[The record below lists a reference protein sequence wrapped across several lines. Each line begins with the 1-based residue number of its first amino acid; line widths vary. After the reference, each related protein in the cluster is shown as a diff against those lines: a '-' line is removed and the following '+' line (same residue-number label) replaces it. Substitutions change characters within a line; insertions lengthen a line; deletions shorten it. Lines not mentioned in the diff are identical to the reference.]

1 MPPVIL
7 ALLPDVLLLITGGFL
22 RRTVPVAG
30 WQGIDKLN
38 FHLLFPALIF
48 VSALRSPPSM
58 ADLAVMGP
66 GVWAAML
73 FACGL
78 AWLVRGLGP
87 VKYLDFAGM
96 WQTAWRFNTAIAIVA
111 VQALP
116 VEYRGLMS
124 IAIGLG
130 VPLANI
136 LAVSALSMGQ
146 GLGWARLIR
155 HVLLNPFLIASVAG
169 VSFSMLQI
177 QLPELMMQAVTK
189 LAQAA
194 VPMALLSIGASVNW
208 RAIARMDRF
217 EAVLNAI
224 KLIILP
230 GTVLACATLLGL
242 DPGPRM
248 VLTLFA
254 ALPTASA
261 SHVLASVYGAD
272 RDRVATLIAQST
284 LLGCVTLPLWL
295 VALVAHM

>member
-7 ALLPDVLLLITGGFL
+7 ALLPDFLLLITGGFL
-22 RRTVPVAG
+22 RRTFPAAG
-30 WQGIDKLN
+30 WQGVDKLN

-48 VSALRSPPSM
+48 ASALRSPPST
-58 ADLAVMGP
+58 ADLAVMGL
-66 GVWAAML
+66 GVWAGML

-78 AWLVRGLGP
+78 AWLGRGLGP
-87 VKYLDFAGM
+87 EKYLDFAGL
-96 WQTAWRFNTAIAIVA
+96 WQTAWRFNAALAIVV

-116 VEYRGLMS
+116 LEYRGLMS
-124 IAIGLG
+124 IAIGLA
-130 VPLANI
+130 VPVANI
-136 LAVSALSMGQ
+136 LAVSALSRGHETSWVKTSRQ
-146 GLGWARLIR
+146 
-155 HVLLNPFLIASVAG
+155 VLLNPFLIASVAG
-169 VSFSMLQI
+169 VSLSVLQI
-177 QLPELMMQAVTK
+177 QVPDPVMQAVTK

-194 VPMALLSIGASVNW
+194 VPVALLSIGASVNW

-217 EAVLNAI
+217 EAALNAI
-224 KLIILP
+224 KLIVLP
-230 GTVLACATLLGL
+230 GATLLGATLLGL

-261 SHVLASVYGAD
+261 AHVLASVYGAD

-295 VALVAHM
+295 MALV